1 MTRAKGRATRTTAIR
16 LTRRPP
22 ASAAA
27 GVAAPQETWPVPQ
40 PHPHPTEPVGA
51 PGACPPAFLAFIGL
65 GGNLGDVSATLASA
79 ARAIGALPGTTLR
92 AASSLYRTRPVDA
105 EGPDYLNAVLAVD
118 CALAPGELMRSLLR
132 IEVEHD
138 RQRPFR
144 HAPRT
149 VDLDLL
155 WFGGATRRSALL
167 LLPHPR
173 MDQRAFV
180 LDPLAEVLDGLAQGA
195 QPAGQA
201 PLPVLPSLEQR
212 EILARA
218 QGISRA
224 WAFPLAIHDL
234 V

>member
-1 MTRAKGRATRTTAIR
+1 M
-16 LTRRPP
+16 
-22 ASAAA
+22 
-27 GVAAPQETWPVPQ
+27 PQ
-40 PHPHPTEPVGA
+40 PHRRPTDPAEAPPVG
-51 PGACPPAFLAFIGL
+51 PPAFLAFIGL

-79 ARAIGALPGTTLR
+79 ADAIGALPGTRLR
-92 AASSLYRTRPVDA
+92 AASSLYRSRPVDA
-105 EGPDYLNAVLAVD
+105 EGPDYLNAVLALD
-118 CALAPGELMRSLLR
+118 CALAPGELMRALLR

-155 WFGGATRRSALL
+155 WFGGAIRRSALL

-180 LDPLAEVLDGLAQGA
+180 LEPLAEVLDGLDLNSL
-195 QPAGQA
+195 PAA
-201 PLPVLPSLEQR
+201 HPSLPVLPSSKERDL
-212 EILARA
+212 LAQA
-218 QGISRA
+218 QGISPA
-224 WAFPLAIHDL
+224 GAFPLAIHKL